1 MYQHILVPTDG
12 SELANKAVA
21 EGAKLANALG
31 SKLTI
36 LAVLVPIHVFP
47 DYGPE
52 GERAADKARREALAF
67 LEAEGRSRLGA
78 AESVANSAGVIAEA
92 VWVENIFPYEAI
104 IATAK
109 AKNADLIVMAS
120 HGRSGVKAALL
131 GSVTQKVLSHTQIPV
146 LVVR

>member
-1 MYQHILVPTDG
+1 
-12 SELANKAVA
+12 
-21 EGAKLANALG
+21 
-31 SKLTI
+31 
-36 LAVLVPIHVFP
+36 
-47 DYGPE
+47 
-52 GERAADKARREALAF
+52 

-78 AESVANSAGVIAEA
+78 AESVADSAGAIAEA